1 MTAVA
6 MNGKSLFAKT
16 VHYVTCHLCDAIYEG
31 GKHEV
36 TDCLNAR
43 QITAG
48 IMKCQVF

>member
-1 MTAVA
+1 MTVVA
-6 MNGKSLFAKT
+6 MNGKSLLAKT

-36 TDCLNAR
+36 TDSLNAR
-43 QITAG
+43 QINAG

>member
-6 MNGKSLFAKT
+6 MNGKSLLAKT
-16 VHYVTCHLCDAIYEG
+16 VTCHLCDAIYEG

-43 QITAG
+43 LITAG